1 MSSCRTVRPW
11 LHRDSASID
20 EADRLVLEEHVQGCS
35 DCLRDR
41 DSLLGVRA
49 LVHVLPTRPLRA
61 NEVQRVIAK
70 ALLDTR
76 EQEPAREPFVAG
88 RSRWAVL
95 GFAVA
100 MIAVLVV
107 WIATRIDEP
116 AVVAMDTGPRVIDTP
131 TEHVEIAAA
140 SVYRWTPDVLWLD
153 EGTAAI
159 DARRTTPLRITTP
172 RFSVDAT
179 RAEYRV
185 TTTNVTVTRGTVRV
199 FGSYGEMIVPAL
211 HAGETW
217 TLPYIAAGA
226 SGAGPSNLSAA
237 GASASGDGSSN
248 ANAAGTG
255 PGASG
260 DGSSDVNAAAGTGDS
275 TSSGDAGA
283 DSRDPSA
290 AAMHLSRA
298 RKAFARSECKAVRTQ
313 ATAALATDATRAQAA
328 EAHTLLAECAQL
340 EGRLDEA
347 AASYDSIATR
357 FAGLPA
363 GETALIALARLEH
376 NRGNTSAARGAYQRY
391 LKRYP
396 EGRFADDARR
406 YLSP

>member
-107 WIATRIDEP
+107 WIATRTDEP

-172 RFSVDAT
+172 RFFVDAT

-226 SGAGPSNLSAA
+226 S
-237 GASASGDGSSN
+237 ASGDGSSD

-255 PGASG
+255 PAASG